1 MKLREI
7 MTKNVEVL
15 HSEDTILTAAQKMR
29 DRDVGFLPVLEGG
42 ELIGVITD
50 RDLVI
55 RILADGINSKARIGR
70 DILTSPAIY
79 CFEDQDV
86 DSAMQLM
93 KMHQIRRVVVLD
105 HNNGSIVGVISLGD
119 LATYMPPDTA
129 GEIFREISNGF
140 VTAR

>member
-7 MTKNVEVL
+7 MTKDVEVL
-15 HSEDTILTAAQKMR
+15 HPDDTIRTAAQKMR

-55 RILADGINSKARIGR
+55 RIVADGVNSKAMIGR
-70 DILTSPAIY
+70 DILTSPVIY
-79 CFEDQDV
+79 CFDDQEV
-86 DSAMQLM
+86 DSAAQLM
-93 KMHQIRRVVVLD
+93 QMHQIRRVVVLD
-105 HNNGSIVGVISLGD
+105 HKNGSIVGVVSLGD
-119 LATYMPPDTA
+119 LSSCMPPDAA
-129 GEIFREISNGF
+129 GEVIREVSNGY